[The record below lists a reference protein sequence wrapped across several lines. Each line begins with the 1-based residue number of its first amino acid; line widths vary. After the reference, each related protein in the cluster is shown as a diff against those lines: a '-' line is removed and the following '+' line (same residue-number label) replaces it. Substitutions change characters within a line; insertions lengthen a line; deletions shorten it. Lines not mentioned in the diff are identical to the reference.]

1 MLKLPKQA
9 VKATAKTKFDRWM
22 GGLGL
27 ANALAVSVELQK
39 LLRAEKKRRKELEG
53 K

>member
-1 MLKLPKQA
+1 MLKYSVHV
-9 VKATAKTKFDRWM
+9 VKAMAKRKFDLWVACHS
-22 GGLGL
+22 L

-39 LLRAEKKRRKELEG
+39 LLRAEKKRRRGLEG

>member
-1 MLKLPKQA
+1 MLKMPAQA
-9 VKATAKTKFDRWM
+9 VRATAKIKFDRWV

-39 LLRAEKKRRKELEG
+39 LLRAEKKRRKDLEG

>member
-1 MLKLPKQA
+1 MLKLPKQT

-27 ANALAVSVELQK
+27 ANALAVSVELQR